1 MRTLMLALAA
11 GLVLPRFL
19 PVLPASW
26 ACAAFAAVGVL
37 MLVHRR
43 WAALAL
49 FLLGLSW
56 ACYQSQNAMDDRLP
70 ASMDGRTFWI
80 EGTVV
85 GLPGTIGDVV
95 RFELGDIESRHAG
108 LPSRVRL
115 SWYGGPQLRAGER
128 WRLAARL
135 KRPRGLVNPQ
145 SFDYE
150 AWLLARGIGATGTVK
165 AGERVST
172 SAVAAADG
180 WRDRLRARL
189 MDVSAFDRQGAI
201 AALVVGD
208 DSGLSRRD
216 WQVLQDTGTVHLM
229 VISGQHI
236 GMLAG
241 LLYGLVALLA
251 RLGVWPS
258 RWSWLPCA
266 CGLAFAGAL
275 SYGWLAGFDVPVRRA
290 CLMVAV
296 VLLWRLRF
304 RHLGVWQPLLLAL
317 NGVLLTDPLV
327 TLQPGFWLSF
337 GAVAVLVL
345 AFSGRL
351 GRWAWWKTLTRA
363 QWAATLG
370 LLPLLMALGLPVSAS
385 GPLANLI
392 AVPWV
397 SLTVPVALLGTVLLA
412 LGGIGEA
419 LLWLAGGSLALL
431 FELLSIIA
439 AWQPAWLVVGLP
451 YWALLMVG
459 LAVLLLLMPAGI
471 PLRALGLVLL
481 LPLVFPPRTEVP
493 EGRAQVQVLDVGQGL
508 SVLVR
513 TREHALLYD
522 AGPRQGD
529 FDTGERVVFPSLRS
543 LGVSQLDMLLLSHA
557 DNDHSGG
564 AQAIQRLMPVA
575 KIISGEPQRH
585 AAELG
590 ALPCDSGSEWQW
602 DHVRFSLWQWQAAR
616 ESNQMSCV
624 LLVEANGERVLLTGD
639 IDEVAE
645 RALLGSGRDVQA
657 QWLLLPHH
665 GSRSSSS
672 EPFLR
677 AVAPDAALVSRSLHN
692 AFGHPH
698 PSVSARLAALGI
710 DAYDTALHGAIRIDL
725 GDFSAAEVER
735 AKRRFWREK

>member
-1 MRTLMLALAA
+1 MLALAA
-11 GLVLPRFL
+11 GLALPRFL
-19 PVLPASW
+19 PALPASW
-26 ACAAFAAVGVL
+26 ACAAFATAGL
-37 MLVHRR
+37 LLLIHRR
-43 WAALAL
+43 TVALGL

-56 ACYQSQNAMDDRLP
+56 ACYQSQNAIDDRLP
-70 ASMDGRTFWI
+70 VSMDGRTLWI
-80 EGTVV
+80 EGRVV
-85 GLPGTIGDVV
+85 GLPGVAGNVV
-95 RFELGDIESRHAG
+95 RFELDDIESRHVG
-108 LPSRVRL
+108 LPSKVRL

-165 AGERVST
+165 AGERL
-172 SAVAAADG
+172 SASVATDG

-189 MDVSAFDRQGAI
+189 LGVSAFDRQGAI

-208 DSGLSRRD
+208 DSGLSRSD

-251 RLGVWPS
+251 RLGIWPR
-258 RWSWLPCA
+258 RWPWLPFA
-266 CGLAFAGAL
+266 CGLALAGAL

-317 NGVLLTDPLV
+317 NGVLLIDPLV

-337 GAVAVLVL
+337 GAVAVLALVF
-345 AFSGRL
+345 AGRL
-351 GRWAWWKTLTRA
+351 GQSVWWKTLLRA

-370 LLPLLMALGLPVSAS
+370 LLPLLLALGLPVSAS
-385 GPLANLI
+385 SPLANLI
-392 AVPWV
+392 AVPWI
-397 SLTVPVALLGTVLLA
+397 SLTVPFALLGTVLLP
-412 LGGIGEA
+412 LGGTGEA
-419 LLWLAGGSLALL
+419 ILWLVGGSLALL
-431 FELLSIIA
+431 FELMTFIA
-439 AWQPAWLVVGLP
+439 AWQPAWLGVGLP
-451 YWALLMVG
+451 YWVLVMIG
-459 LAVLLLLMPAGI
+459 LGVLLLLMPAGI
-471 PLRALGLVLL
+471 PQRALGLMLL
-481 LPLVFPPRTEVP
+481 LPLVFPPHTEVP
-493 EGRAQVQVLDVGQGL
+493 EGRAQVWVLDVGQGL

-529 FDTGERVVFPSLRS
+529 FDTGERIVFPSLRS
-543 LGVSQLDMLLLSHA
+543 LGVSRLDMLLLSHA

-564 AQAIQRLMPVA
+564 AQAIQRLMPAVQV
-575 KIISGEPQRH
+575 ISGEPQRH

-590 ALPCDSGSEWQW
+590 AVPCDSGSEWQW
-602 DHVRFSLWQWQAAR
+602 NDVRFSLWQWQAAR
-616 ESNQMSCV
+616 DSNQASCV

-639 IDEVAE
+639 IDEAAE

-677 AVAPDAALVSRSLHN
+677 AVDPAAALISRSLHN

-698 PSVSARLAALGI
+698 PSVSARLVALDI
-710 DAYDTALHGAIRIDL
+710 SAYDTALHGAIRINL
-725 GDFSAAEVER
+725 GDSSAAEVQR
-735 AKRRFWREK
+735 AERRFWREK